1 MENFEEEKWINDE
14 DDEDETDYPIEIN
27 IVSSPNDFNIRT
39 LFDFIESGIVK
50 IPGFQRNFVW
60 DIKRASR
67 LIESILIGIPIPQ
80 LFFFEK
86 SNNDFLVIDGQ
97 QRLMTIYY
105 FIKSRFPKL
114 DKRSELRRIIDENG
128 GVPKGVLADDRYF
141 QDFELSLGTRYRG
154 EKNRFNK
161 ITYEELS
168 PGELNLKTIRCIF
181 IKSQNPDDDTSIYE
195 IFYRLNTGGVNLT
208 PQEIRISLYY
218 SKFYDMLAK
227 INLDQRWRR
236 LTKPQPDIRMRD
248 MEILLRGF
256 ALLIKFNLYK
266 SPMISFLNEF
276 SKEARNYDDNKV
288 QYLKSLFESFLNVCN
303 SLPNQAFQL
312 QSGRFSAS
320 VYESIFKA
328 ACEDA
333 FNGNNLDIKP
343 MNPEKLKELKD
354 DVAFLE
360 ACGSHTTSRNNVNLR
375 LSRANQILFSKGDV

>member
-67 LIESILIGIPIPQ
+67 LIESILMGIPIPQ

-86 SNNDFLVIDGQ
+86 SNNEFLVIDGQ

-154 EKNRFNK
+154 EKNR
-161 ITYEELS
+161 L
-168 PGELNLKTIRCIF
+168 
-181 IKSQNPDDDTSIYE
+181 
-195 IFYRLNTGGVNLT
+195 
-208 PQEIRISLYY
+208 IRIS
-218 SKFYDMLAK
+218 
-227 INLDQRWRR
+227 
-236 LTKPQPDIRMRD
+236 
-248 MEILLRGF
+248 
-256 ALLIKFNLYK
+256 
-266 SPMISFLNEF
+266 
-276 SKEARNYDDNKV
+276 
-288 QYLKSLFESFLNVCN
+288 
-303 SLPNQAFQL
+303 
-312 QSGRFSAS
+312 
-320 VYESIFKA
+320 
-328 ACEDA
+328 
-333 FNGNNLDIKP
+333 
-343 MNPEKLKELKD
+343 
-354 DVAFLE
+354 
-360 ACGSHTTSRNNVNLR
+360 
-375 LSRANQILFSKGDV
+375 